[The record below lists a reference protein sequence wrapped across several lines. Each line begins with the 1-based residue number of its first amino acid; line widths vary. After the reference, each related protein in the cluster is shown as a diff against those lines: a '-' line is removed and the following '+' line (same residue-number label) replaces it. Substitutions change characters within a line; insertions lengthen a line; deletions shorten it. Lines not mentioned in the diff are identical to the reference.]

1 MNNRT
6 IRGVRCVR
14 HVTQTKGKI
23 MKLKKLVAALAVL
36 GITAIAAPAAIA
48 ADMAAGDAG
57 WYAGLSAGRAD
68 YKDGCDTSG
77 TGFVGSCDDDDT
89 GWKLYGGYQFTK
101 NWGLE
106 FGWVDFGEISAKG
119 TILGIPATAKAEVD
133 GWTLS
138 GVGTLP
144 FADNFSGFAKL
155 GIIRAKVDMKG
166 TIGGVSGSA
175 DDTSTEWA
183 AGLGVKYDF
192 TNNVSLRAEWERFND
207 LGDLESDIDLLSIGV
222 VFKF

>member
-14 HVTQTKGKI
+14 NVTQTKGKI

-36 GITAIAAPAAIA
+36 GIATIAAPVAIA

-68 YKDGCDTSG
+68 YKDACD
-77 TGFVGSCDDDDT
+77 GFPGSCDDDDT
-89 GWKLYGGYQFTK
+89 AWKVYGGYQFTK
-101 NWGLE
+101 NWGVE
-106 FGWVDFGEISAKG
+106 FGYVDFGEIKATVPG
-119 TILGIPATAKAEVD
+119 GTAKVEAD

-144 FADNFSGFAKL
+144 FANNFSGFAKL
-155 GIIRAKVDMKG
+155 GIIQADIDAKG
-166 TIGGVSGSA
+166 TGVLAGSA
-175 DDTSTEWA
+175 SDSSTDWTF
-183 AGLGVKYDF
+183 GLGVKYDF
-192 TNNVSLRAEWERFND
+192 TQNVSLRAEWEKFNN
-207 LGDLESDIDLLSIGV
+207 LGDSSTGEGDIDLISIGV

>member
-1 MNNRT
+1 MA
-6 IRGVRCVR
+6 CVASGAFNSNP
-14 HVTQTKGKI
+14 KGKI
-23 MKLKKLVAALAVL
+23 MKLKKLVLALAVL
-36 GITAIAAPAAIA
+36 GTTAIVAPAAIA
-48 ADMAAGDAG
+48 AEMMAGDAG

-89 GWKLYGGYQFTK
+89 GWKVYGGYQFTK
-101 NWGLE
+101 SWGVE
-106 FGWVDFGEISAKG
+106 FGWVDFGEIDAKG
-119 TILGIPATAKAEVD
+119 TILGIPVTAKAEVD

-144 FADNFSGFAKL
+144 FSNNFSGFAKL

-166 TIGGVSGSA
+166 TVAGVPVSVG
-175 DDTSTEWA
+175 DDSPTEWT

-192 TNNVSLRAEWERFND
+192 TQNVSLRAEWERFND
-207 LGDLESDIDLLSIGV
+207 LGDLESDIDLISLGV